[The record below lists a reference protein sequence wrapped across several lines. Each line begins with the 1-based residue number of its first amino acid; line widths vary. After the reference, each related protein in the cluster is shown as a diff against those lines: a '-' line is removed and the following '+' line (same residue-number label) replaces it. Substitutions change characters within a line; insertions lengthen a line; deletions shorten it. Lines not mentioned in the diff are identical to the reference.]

1 MNTIFFDD
9 MYNLLSFIFFRKQKY
24 ISVLDSFHLLNLF
37 MFFFVEMVVLGTV
50 NMILLTAPNYLF
62 IQGELQQKL
71 ELKVEQVLNKLKLLF
86 SYLLD
91 GKL

>member
-1 MNTIFFDD
+1 M
-9 MYNLLSFIFFRKQKY
+9 
-24 ISVLDSFHLLNLF
+24 
-37 MFFFVEMVVLGTV
+37 EVLGTV

>member
-1 MNTIFFDD
+1 
-9 MYNLLSFIFFRKQKY
+9 
-24 ISVLDSFHLLNLF
+24 VLDSFHLLNLF

>member
-1 MNTIFFDD
+1 
-9 MYNLLSFIFFRKQKY
+9 
-24 ISVLDSFHLLNLF
+24 